1 VAPVVLVVASF
12 CDPEKFYTLPNHVL
26 LCGEFHTTFLHHPVV
41 GKVFSLSDP
50 RTIFHGILDPYGLSD
65 LPVQQY

>member
-1 VAPVVLVVASF
+1 VAPAVLVVASF

-26 LCGEFHTTFLHHPVV
+26 LCDEFHTTFLHHPVV
-41 GKVFSLSDP
+41 RKVFSLSDL
-50 RTIFHGILDPYGLSD
+50 RTTFHGILDPCGLSD